1 MISHIFIDHGMPA
14 KRGVRITRAMLA
26 LAFGLFW
33 LGFGGYMSLDA
44 WRKGEWTQSTCT
56 IVHSDVTANLAE
68 VHEKFGSYNLRNRFR
83 YRANAQDHEAW
94 DEEKFEDVAEADQLA
109 EERAVGSSLPC
120 WINNANPDL
129 AKLDPQRPWAVHL
142 FFAGTIMANAL
153 LLYLYVIPQCRAT
166 VRKPATSP
174 ERKAKQQR
182 GLIILLFLGMS
193 AWLTWG
199 FIVPLINS
207 IRASTWPKVPCTID
221 SGTLAKEEVHGEV
234 ALTLYQPDVLYHYTV
249 NGKSYRSNCYSYL
262 DGGTPFRA
270 WKQADADEFAEHT
283 QAICR
288 VDPDNPRHAVLKIGP
303 GPSVLVA
310 LFPLGMV
317 VLSAV
322 ALLKKPEDQP
332 RFTSTAPS
340 PQGRR

>member
-1 MISHIFIDHGMPA
+1 MISHIFIDDGVPA
-14 KRGVRITRAMLA
+14 KRGVRITRAMIV

-68 VHEKFGSYNLRNRFR
+68 VHDKFGSYTLRNRFR

-109 EERAVGSSLPC
+109 KERAVGSSLPC

-129 AKLDPQRPWAVHL
+129 AKLDPQRPWAVYL
-142 FFAGTIMANAL
+142 FFAGTIVANAL
-153 LLYLYVIPQCRAT
+153 LVYLYVIPQCRAT
-166 VRKPATSP
+166 VRKRATSP

-182 GLIILLFLGMS
+182 GVILLLFLGMS

-199 FIVPLINS
+199 FIVPLIDS
-207 IRASTWPKVPCTID
+207 LRASTWPKVPCTID
-221 SGTLAKEEVHGEV
+221 SSTLAKDEVHGEV
-234 ALTLYQPDVLYHYTV
+234 SLTLYRPDVLYRYTI
-249 NGKSYRSNCYSYL
+249 NGKSYRSDCYSFT
-262 DGGTPFRA
+262 DCATPFQG
-270 WKQADADEFAEHT
+270 WKRADADEFPERT

-288 VDPDNPRHAVLKIGP
+288 VDPNNPRHAVLKIVP
-303 GPSVLVA
+303 GPTVLFA
-310 LFPLGMV
+310 LFPAGII
-317 VLSAV
+317 VLCGF
-322 ALLKKPEDQP
+322 ALLKKPEVKTQ
-332 RFTSTAPS
+332 FTSTAPS
-340 PQGRR
+340 PRGRR